1 MQYFLYLDNE
11 PYYQWQLDLM
21 VQSFEKQE
29 CTDKLI
35 VALTSKKDSQTLELY
50 NRGIKK
56 LKNVN
61 NFENMDELK
70 EVKGFNKLYS
80 LYSCLFN
87 NIIKESF
94 FVLDNDVVLYRQPS
108 EAVFLTSFPECV
120 YSVDP
125 LFTLD
130 FVKENI
136 GNEFLEAFNIE
147 EEELKENWCSV
158 GGCYGFSN
166 IHIAFISMV
175 IENMEKLSLQQI
187 LKNKEVWSETPK
199 VALCLSLFQNKNNMV
214 THGQYLTVPANS
226 DGTGNFIS
234 YKSGVGRNFYKSMFS
249 YNPPMFMS
257 FGNPFE
263 SLANAHQSENVFYIS
278 NLATE
283 YIKQGN
289 NKND

>member
-1 MQYFLYLDNE
+1 
-11 PYYQWQLDLM
+11 M
-21 VQSFEKQE
+21 VQSFENQE

-35 VALTSKKDSQTLELY
+35 VALTNKKNSQALELY
-50 NRGIKK
+50 NNAIKK
-56 LKNVN
+56 LKTINT
-61 NFENMDELK
+61 FENMDESK
-70 EVKGFNKLYS
+70 EVKGLNKFYS

-87 NIIKESF
+87 NIITESF
-94 FVLDNDVVLYRQPS
+94 FVLDNDMVIYRQPS

-136 GNEFLEAFNIE
+136 GCEFLEVFNIK
-147 EEELKENWCSV
+147 EEELKENWCPI

-166 IHIAFISMV
+166 IHIGFISMV

-187 LKNKEVWSETPK
+187 LNKKEVWSETSK
-199 VALCLSLFQNKNNMV
+199 VALCISLFQNRSNMV

-226 DGTGNFIS
+226 EGNGNFIN
-234 YKSGVGRNFYKSMFS
+234 YKNGVGRNFYKSMFS
-249 YNPPMFMS
+249 YTPPMFIS
-257 FGNPFE
+257 FGDPFE
-263 SLANAHQSENVFYIS
+263 SLSNAHQSENVFYIS
-278 NLATE
+278 NLAKE
-283 YIKQGN
+283 YINQRK